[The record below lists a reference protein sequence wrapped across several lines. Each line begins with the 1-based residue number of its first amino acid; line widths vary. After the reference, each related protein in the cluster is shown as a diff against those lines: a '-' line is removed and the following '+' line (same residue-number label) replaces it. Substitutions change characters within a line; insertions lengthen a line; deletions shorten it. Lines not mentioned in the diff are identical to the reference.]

1 MRVIVVGAGFGGIAA
16 TIELARHGIDDVTI
30 LESAPELGGT
40 WHFNT
45 YPGAACDVPSHFYS
59 YSFAQRRDWTRLC
72 SPQPEIL
79 DYIRSVAKD
88 FDVES
93 KVITDAHVTRCAW
106 DDATRTWTVTAERP
120 EGSVDYVGD
129 ALVLATGQLNQP
141 MWPKIDG
148 IDSFA
153 GHSFHSAR
161 WDHDYDLRGKK
172 VAVVGTGASAVQ
184 FVPAIA
190 PEVGELAIF
199 QRSGNWFLPRK
210 NRPYPTAL
218 LRLYQRSRLL
228 QAYRRG
234 FLFRYGELLTAGI
247 RNPKTIGRVLK
258 LYSTLF
264 MLRQLRDPA
273 VRAKAWPDY
282 TFGCKRVLFSSSYL
296 PALQRPN
303 VDLITEPILR
313 MTPAG
318 PETASGVHPV
328 DCVIYGSG
336 FKTNDFMFPMEITG
350 VGGLSLRD
358 AWADGPHAHLGISV
372 PDFPSMFIMYG
383 PNTNTSGGSIIYYL
397 ESQASYLR
405 QALEHTQAAGAAAIM
420 VRRDVEAASD
430 REVQGGFAGTA
441 WTQCDSWYRNE
452 AGRTIANWPGY
463 MRQYGQRTRR
473 LEPSEFDLIPPI
485 DIPTSMEARA

>member
-1 MRVIVVGAGFGGIAA
+1 MKVVIVGAGFGGIAA
-16 TIELARHGIDDVTI
+16 AIELAQHGFEDVTL
-30 LESAPELGGT
+30 LEAAPEIGGT
-40 WHFNT
+40 WHYNT

-93 KVITDAHVTRCAW
+93 KVVTNAKVTACRW
-106 DDATRTWTVTAERP
+106 DDDTQQWTVSADQPQGPT
-120 EGSVDYVGD
+120 DYIAD
-129 ALVLATGQLNQP
+129 AIVLATGQLNQP

-148 IDSFA
+148 IDEFA

-161 WDHDYDLRGKK
+161 WDHDYDLRGKR

-190 PEVGELAIF
+190 PEVGSLAVF
-199 QRSGNWFLPRK
+199 QRSGNWFLPRR
-210 NRPYPTAL
+210 NRPYPKPL
-218 LRLYQRSRLL
+218 LWLYEHSRWL

-234 FLFRYGELLTAGI
+234 FLFRYGEVLTAGI
-247 RNPKTIGRVLK
+247 RNPTTVGRVLR

-264 MLRQLRDPA
+264 MRRQLRDPE
-273 VRAKAWPDY
+273 VRRKAWPDY
-282 TFGCKRVLFSSSYL
+282 TFGCKRVLFSSAFL
-296 PALQRPN
+296 PALQREN
-303 VDLITEPILR
+303 VQLITEPILR
-313 MTPAG
+313 MTAAG

-350 VGGLSLRD
+350 VGGESLRD
-358 AWADGPHAHLGISV
+358 TWADGPHAHLGISV
-372 PDFPSMFIMYG
+372 PNFPSMFIMYG

-397 ESQASYLR
+397 ECQASYLR
-405 QALEHTQAAGAAAIM
+405 QALQLARSAKAAAVM
-420 VRRDVEAASD
+420 VRSDVEARTD
-430 REVQGGFAGTA
+430 REVQAWFAGTA

-463 MRQYGQRTRR
+463 MRQYGQRTKAIN
-473 LEPSEFDLIPPI
+473 PAEFEFVH
-485 DIPTSMEARA
+485 PTSTEVQA

>member
-1 MRVIVVGAGFGGIAA
+1 MRVVIVGAGFGGIAA
-16 TIELARHGIDDVTI
+16 AIELAGHGFHDVTL
-30 LESAPELGGT
+30 LEAAPELGGT
-40 WHFNT
+40 WHYNT

-93 KVITDAHVTRCAW
+93 KVVTDSRVTRCRW
-106 DDATRTWTVTAERP
+106 DDDTRTWTVTAAQP
-120 EGSVDYVGD
+120 EGEVEYVAD
-129 ALVLATGQLNQP
+129 AIVLATGQLNQP

-148 IDSFA
+148 LDSFA

-161 WDHDYDLRGKK
+161 WDHDYDLRGKR

-190 PEVGELAIF
+190 PEVASMTVF
-199 QRSGNWFLPRK
+199 QRTGNWFLPRK
-210 NRPYPTAL
+210 NRPYPRSL
-218 LRLYQRSRLL
+218 LWLYQRSRLL

-234 FLFRYGELLTAGI
+234 FLYRYGEVLTAGI
-247 RNPKTIGRVLK
+247 RHPKTVGRVLR

-264 MLRQLRDPA
+264 MLRQLRDPE
-273 VRAKAWPDY
+273 VRRTVWPDY
-282 TFGCKRVLFSSSYL
+282 TFGCKRVLFSSAFL

-303 VDLITEPILR
+303 VHLVADPILR

-318 PETASGVHPV
+318 PETASGVHEV

-336 FKTNDFMFPMEITG
+336 FRTNDFMFPMEITG
-350 VGGLSLRD
+350 RGGESLND
-358 AWADGPHAHLGISV
+358 AWSDGPHAHLGMSV
-372 PDFPSMFIMYG
+372 PNFPSMFIMYG

-397 ESQASYLR
+397 ECQASYLR
-405 QALEHTQAAGAAAIM
+405 QALQHALARGAAAIM
-420 VRRDVEAASD
+420 VRRDVEARSD
-430 REVQGGFAGTA
+430 HDVQANFAGTA

-452 AGRTIANWPGY
+452 TGRTIANWPGY
-463 MRQYGQRTRR
+463 MRQYGERTKT
-473 LEPSEFDLIPPI
+473 LDPSEYELIGRL
-485 DIPTSMEARA
+485 SG

>member
-1 MRVIVVGAGFGGIAA
+1 MRVVIVGAGFGGIAA
-16 TIELARHGIDDVTI
+16 AIELAGHGFDDVT
-30 LESAPELGGT
+30 LLDAAPEVGGT
-40 WHFNT
+40 WHYNT

-59 YSFAQRRDWTRLC
+59 YSYAQRRDWTRLC

-79 DYIRSVAKD
+79 DYVRSVAKD

-93 KVITDAHVTRCAW
+93 KVVTSALVTRCRW
-106 DDATRTWTVTAERP
+106 SDDTCTWTITTTQPHGEVEYEAE
-120 EGSVDYVGD
+120 
-129 ALVLATGQLNQP
+129 AIVLATGQLNQP
-141 MWPKIDG
+141 MWPQIDG
-148 IDSFA
+148 LNSFA

-161 WDHDYDLRGKK
+161 WDHDYDLRGKR

-190 PEVGELAIF
+190 PEVGTLEVF

-210 NRPYPTAL
+210 NRPYPKSL
-218 LRLYQRSRLL
+218 LWLYQRSRWL

-234 FLFRYGELLTAGI
+234 FLFRYGEVLTAGI
-247 RNPKTIGRVLK
+247 RNPKTVGLLLR

-264 MLRQLRDPA
+264 MLRQLRDPE
-273 VRAKAWPDY
+273 VRRKAWPDY
-282 TFGCKRVLFSSSYL
+282 TFGCKRVLFSSAFL

-303 VDLITEPILR
+303 VHLVTEPIVR
-313 MTPAG
+313 MTAAG
-318 PETASGVHPV
+318 PETASGVHEV

-350 VGGLSLRD
+350 VGGVSLRE
-358 AWADGPHAHLGISV
+358 AWADGPHAHLGMSV
-372 PDFPSMFIMYG
+372 PGFPSMFIMYG

-397 ESQASYLR
+397 ECQASYLR
-405 QALEHTQAAGAAAIM
+405 QALQHVRATGAAAIT
-420 VRRDVEAASD
+420 VRREVESRSD
-430 REVQGGFAGTA
+430 REVQANFAGTA

-463 MRQYGQRTRR
+463 MRQYGQRTKT
-473 LEPSEFDLIPPI
+473 LDTSEYELIH
-485 DIPTSMEARA
+485 R

>member
-1 MRVIVVGAGFGGIAA
+1 M
-16 TIELARHGIDDVTI
+16 
-30 LESAPELGGT
+30 
-40 WHFNT
+40 
-45 YPGAACDVPSHFYS
+45 
-59 YSFAQRRDWTRLC
+59 
-72 SPQPEIL
+72 
-79 DYIRSVAKD
+79 
-88 FDVES
+88 
-93 KVITDAHVTRCAW
+93 TDAI
-106 DDATRTWTVTAERP
+106 
-120 EGSVDYVGD
+120 
-129 ALVLATGQLNQP
+129 VLATGQLNQP

-148 IDSFA
+148 LDSFA

-161 WDHDYDLRGKK
+161 WDHDYDLRGKR

-190 PEVGELAIF
+190 SEVATMEVF

-210 NRPYPTAL
+210 NRPYPKAL
-218 LRLYQRSRLL
+218 SWLYQRSRWL

-234 FLFRYGELLTAGI
+234 FLFRYGEVLTAGI
-247 RNPKTIGRVLK
+247 RHPKTVGRVLR

-264 MLRQLRDPA
+264 MLRQLRDPQ

-282 TFGCKRVLFSSSYL
+282 TFGCKRVLFSSAFL

-303 VDLITEPILR
+303 VHLVADPILR

-318 PETASGVHPV
+318 PETVSGVHEV

-350 VGGLSLRD
+350 VDGLSLRE

-372 PDFPSMFIMYG
+372 PGFPSMFIMYG

-397 ESQASYLR
+397 ECQAGYLR
-405 QALEHTQAAGAAAIM
+405 QALQHTRSSGAAAIM
-420 VRRDVEAASD
+420 VRRDVESRSD
-430 REVQGGFAGTA
+430 RAVQAHFAGTA

-463 MRQYGQRTRR
+463 MRQYGRRTQA
-473 LEPSEFDLIPPI
+473 LDPEEFELITDPNG
-485 DIPTSMEARA
+485 

>member
-1 MRVIVVGAGFGGIAA
+1 MKVIVVGAGFGGIAA
-16 TIELARHGIDDVTI
+16 AIELAKHGFDDVTI
-30 LESAPELGGT
+30 LESAPALGGT

-45 YPGAACDVPSHFYS
+45 YPGAACDVPSQFYS

-88 FDVES
+88 YDVES
-93 KVITDAHVTRCAW
+93 KVVTNAHVTHCRW
-106 DDATRTWTVTAERP
+106 DDASRRWTITAEEP
-120 EGSVDYVGD
+120 GGPVEYGAD

-141 MWPKIDG
+141 MWPHIEGMDE
-148 IDSFA
+148 FA

-161 WDHDYDLRGKK
+161 WDHDYDLRGKR

-190 PEVGELAIF
+190 PEVGELTVF

-210 NRPYPTAL
+210 NRAYLAL
-218 LRLYQRSRLL
+218 QRWLYEHVPGL

-234 FLFRYGELLTAGI
+234 FLFRYGEVLTAGI
-247 RNPKTIGRVLK
+247 RHPKTVGRLLR

-264 MLRQLRDPA
+264 MLRQLRDPE
-273 VRAKAWPDY
+273 VRRKAWPDY
-282 TFGCKRVLFSSSYL
+282 TFGCKRVLFSSAYL
-296 PALQRPN
+296 PALQREN
-303 VDLITEPILR
+303 VELVTEPILR
-313 MTPAG
+313 MTAAG

-350 VGGLSLRD
+350 VGGLSLRE
-358 AWADGPHAHLGISV
+358 AWVDGPHAHLGISV

-383 PNTNTSGGSIIYYL
+383 PNTNTSGGSIIFYL
-397 ESQASYLR
+397 EQQAAYLR
-405 QALEHTQAAGAAAIM
+405 QALQHARTAGAAAIV
-420 VRRDVEAASD
+420 VRRGVEATSD
-430 REVQGGFAGTA
+430 REVQASFAGTA
-441 WTQCDSWYRNE
+441 WTQCDSWYRND
-452 AGRTIANWPGY
+452 AGRILTNWPYY
-463 MRQYGQRTRR
+463 MRTYGARTKT
-473 LEPSEFDLIPPI
+473 LDPSEFELIP
-485 DIPTSMEARA
+485 AR